1 MGGSLSSINCKC
13 DEPIARE
20 YRIMLNVVLAVF
32 ALFTALCTA
41 TLLFHSPAWAGPPKE
56 RIALML
62 TGPGCREAQQTLETA
77 LRESDGVF
85 AVDGNSV
92 PGHLLID
99 VEEGKTSAHDIL
111 TVVQKTT
118 GTALS
123 CQVEVMQSCTTAPK
137 LTRTGALA
145 K

>member
-1 MGGSLSSINCKC
+1 
-13 DEPIARE
+13 
-20 YRIMLNVVLAVF
+20 MLNIVWAVF
-32 ALFTALCTA
+32 KFLTALCTA
-41 TLLFHSPAWAGPPKE
+41 LLLFLSPASAGPPKE

-62 TGPGCREAQQTLETA
+62 TGQGCREAQQTLETT

-85 AVDGNSV
+85 AVDVNSV

-111 TVVQKTT
+111 TVVQKTI
-118 GTALS
+118 GTALP
-123 CQVEVMQSCTTAPK
+123 CQAEVMQSCITAPR
-137 LTRTGALA
+137 LTRIDAPV